1 MRNRLF
7 LSLIGAGLV
16 AASAAQAG
24 PLVSA
29 TWTQN
34 LQGVDVTLTNNGSTC
49 ASTNP
54 NLIQQTVT
62 IGGANCLGATT
73 PNGLSPTG
81 TASATSYS
89 VSLTMPAFNLRQ
101 FTTGGALNIATK
113 AVISG
118 GQSIMGT
125 ANAAAADAGIPGMVT
140 VKAAAHIGKG
150 ANASMLTDITPM
162 NANTLVL
169 VPLSVGKAGTFT
181 GSFYVLGSL
190 HYITVDF
197 YAWTPGTQTFMGLTT
212 KGAAL
217 PDVTAKGTFNL
228 NGAGGGTV
236 TLVAP
241 SKISIDGPL
250 AQRRTAGFTTLK
262 LTYAAAPEPST
273 LLLLGAGVA
282 GLVLVGTRKG
292 R

>member
-7 LSLIGAGLV
+7 LSLISAAGLV
-16 AASAAQAG
+16 ASAAQAG

-34 LQGVDVTLTNNGSTC
+34 LQGVDVTLTNAGSTC
-49 ASTNP
+49 GSTNP
-54 NLIQQTVT
+54 NLIQQEVT
-62 IGGANCLGATT
+62 IGGANCLNAAN
-73 PNGLSPTG
+73 PNGLNATG
-81 TASATSYS
+81 SATATSYS
-89 VSLTMPAFNLRQ
+89 VSLTLPQFNLRQ

-113 AVISG
+113 AAIAG
-118 GQSIMGT
+118 GQTITGNAT
-125 ANAAAADAGIPGMVT
+125 AAAANAGIPGMVT

-150 ANASMLTDITPM
+150 ANASMLTSVTPM

-212 KGAAL
+212 KGAPL
-217 PDVTAKGTFNL
+217 PDVIAQGSFNL
-228 NGAGGGTV
+228 NGAGNGTV
-236 TLVAP
+236 TLVSP

-250 AQRRTAGFTTLK
+250 AQRRTAGFTSLK
-262 LTYAAAPEPST
+262 LSYAPEPST
-273 LLLLGAGVA
+273 LLLLGAGVV
-282 GLVLVGTRKG
+282 GLVLVGSRK
-292 R
+292 RS